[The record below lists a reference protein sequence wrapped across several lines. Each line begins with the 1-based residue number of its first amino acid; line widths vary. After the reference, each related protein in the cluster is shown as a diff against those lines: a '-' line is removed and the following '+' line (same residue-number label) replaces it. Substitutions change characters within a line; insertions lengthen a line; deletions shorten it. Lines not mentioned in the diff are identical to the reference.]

1 MVIDIQR
8 VSRTLLTV
16 APRALSTLL
25 MRQRWAP
32 QAGRNGE
39 EGQALIF
46 VAVLM
51 TGLMLFTGLVID
63 YGRGAVKH
71 RDAQNAA
78 DAAAL
83 DAAYQIYAAQSE
95 GTATTQAQFI
105 VSKHGFPS
113 SDLTTLT
120 FLKGGD
126 QPTTDAWAVKSV
138 HAVVTDT
145 FPTLLMQLVGLSSTT
160 VNAAASA
167 VVSASGSGPCA
178 ICVMDRHATDA
189 LNQMGHPTTTVTGG
203 AVVVR
208 SDAPEAALLQGS
220 TQVIAD
226 SVGIVGNYRTQGGT
240 SSFSPTPV
248 TGITPILDPLA
259 SIPVP
264 TCQSGNKYTNTTPL
278 GGYLGSGTTS
288 GTIGPGT
295 YSSISIG
302 NNDKLTLSPGVY
314 CITGSLSAGGTA
326 QFNGSGVMLYFTC
339 GTYLTPTACT
349 AGQTGGGFQMTGTPN
364 YNITAPTSGAYQGLS
379 IFYDP
384 KNAAT
389 LGLTGDAGDSLTGTI
404 YAISAAMNFVGNVQM
419 SQMDSRIVVGTLY
432 LQGNANITDSYTYS
446 ANYQT
451 GVLPALSE

>member
-95 GTATTQAQFI
+95 GSATMQAQFI

-178 ICVMDRHATDA
+178 ICVMDHHATDA
-189 LNQMGHPTTTVTGG
+189 LNQIGHPTTMVTGG
-203 AVVVR
+203 AVVVD

-226 SVGIVGNYRTQGGT
+226 SVGIVGNYRTQGGV
-240 SSFSPTPV
+240 FSPTPT
-248 TGITPILDPLA
+248 TGITLIPDPLA

-264 TCQSGNKYTNTTPL
+264 TCRSGNDTLQGDYS
-278 GGYLGSGTTS
+278 GSGP
-288 GTIGPGT
+288 IYPGT

-302 NNDKLTLSPGVY
+302 NNDKLILSPGVY

-404 YAISAAMNFVGNVQM
+404 YAKSAAMNFVGNAQM

>member
-8 VSRTLLTV
+8 VSFTLLMV
-16 APRALSTLL
+16 APRALWTLL
-25 MRQRWAP
+25 RRQRRAP
-32 QAGRNGE
+32 HPRCNGE

-46 VAVLM
+46 VAMLM
-51 TGLMLFTGLVID
+51 TVLLLFTGLVID
-63 YGRGAVKH
+63 YGRAAVRH

-83 DAAYQIYAAQSE
+83 DAAYQIYAGQSE
-95 GTATTQAQFI
+95 DTAIAQAQVI
-105 VSKHGFPS
+105 VTKHGF
-113 SDLTTLT
+113 LTTNLAT
-120 FLKGGD
+120 PIFLDAGG
-126 QPTTDAWAVKSV
+126 QQTMSASAVKSV
-138 HAVVTDT
+138 NAVVTDKV
-145 FPTLLMQLVGLSSTT
+145 PTLLMQLVGLSSTT
-160 VNAAASA
+160 VAAAASA

-178 ICVMDRHATDA
+178 ICVMALHATDA

-248 TGITPILDPLA
+248 TGITPIPDPLA
-259 SIPVP
+259 NVPVP
-264 TCQSGNKYTNTTPL
+264 TCPSGNPTGQGDYS
-278 GGYLGSGTTS
+278 GSGP
-288 GTIGPGT
+288 IGPGT
-295 YSSISIG
+295 YTSISVGG
-302 NNDKLTLSPGVY
+302 NGGLTLSPGVY
-314 CITGSLSAGGTA
+314 CITGSVGGGGTG
-326 QFNGSGVMLYFTC
+326 QFNGNGVMLYFTC
-339 GTYLTPTACT
+339 GTYLSPTACT

-379 IFYDP
+379 IFYDR
-384 KNAAT
+384 NNVASF
-389 LGLTGDAGDSLTGTI
+389 GLKGDARDSLTGTI
-404 YAISAAMNFVGNVQM
+404 YAVSAAMNFVGEAQM
-419 SQMDSRIVVGTLY
+419 RQMDSRIIVGTLY
-432 LQGNANITDSYTYS
+432 LQGNGDITDSYTYS

>member
-8 VSRTLLTV
+8 VSFTLLMM

-25 MRQRWAP
+25 RRKRRAP
-32 QAGRNGE
+32 HPRCNGE

-46 VAVLM
+46 VAMLM
-51 TGLMLFTGLVID
+51 TVLLLFTGLVID
-63 YGRGAVKH
+63 YGRAAVRH

-83 DAAYQIYAAQSE
+83 DAAYQIYAGQNE
-95 GTATTQAQFI
+95 DTAIKQAQII
-105 VSKHGFPS
+105 VTKHGFLTANLATPIFFDADGHQTNIPS
-113 SDLTTLT
+113 
-120 FLKGGD
+120 
-126 QPTTDAWAVKSV
+126 AVKSV
-138 HAVVTDT
+138 NAVVTDT
-145 FPTLLMQLVGLSSTT
+145 VPTLLMQLVGLSSTT
-160 VNAAASA
+160 VAAAASA

-178 ICVMDRHATDA
+178 ICVMALHATDA

-248 TGITPILDPLA
+248 TGITPILDPLVG
-259 SIPVP
+259 IPVP
-264 TCQSGNKYTNTTPL
+264 TCQSGNQYTNTTPP

-339 GTYLTPTACT
+339 GTYLSPTACT

-364 YNITAPTSGAYQGLS
+364 YNITAPTSGPYQGLS
-379 IFYDP
+379 IFYDS